1 MEQYAVDQ
9 LKAIAKVSRTAP
21 QLSRSE
27 RLERWAAL
35 LERDPTLSLVTLRET
50 EYLPRDQRIMMRMA
64 GSPISVAY
72 ADPVL
77 RAAGLEG
84 DTYGDAQSFFDL
96 NDRHLHGLV
105 CSCHFGARVEAGIV
119 ARHLRAASIPGMKG
133 IMARMRLLFTR

>member
-9 LKAIAKVSRTAP
+9 LKAIARVSRTTP
-21 QLSRSE
+21 QLSRAE
-27 RLERWAAL
+27 RLDRWVAL
-35 LERDPTLSLVTLRET
+35 LERDPMLSLVTLRET
-50 EYLPRDQRIMMRMA
+50 EYLPRDQRMMMRMA

-96 NDRHLHGLV
+96 NDRQLHGLV
-105 CSCHFGARVEAGIV
+105 CSCHFGARVDAGVV

-133 IMARMRLLFTR
+133 IVARMRLMFTR